1 MRMKVLLI
9 ATLMVFALPVL
20 AQESI
25 PVMGIIKNPAEMPSA
40 HYKLDSSHA
49 HVVFFISHLGFSVYT
64 GDFYDIQ
71 GDLKLVNTKL
81 EDSKLNV
88 TIKADSIAVQNAKLQ
103 EELKG
108 EKFFNAAKYP
118 EIKFVS
124 TKLVKTS
131 NTTGKIKGD
140 LTFMGVTK
148 PVTLDVTFVGGGVN
162 PMSKAQTMGF
172 TATGSIK
179 RSDFGM
185 TNYLPGL
192 GDDVRLDISAEF
204 AQDTAGAFKQ

>member
-1 MRMKVLLI
+1 MRIKTVLI
-9 ATLMVFALPVL
+9 AIMMAFAMPAL

-25 PVMGIIKNPAEMPSA
+25 PVMGIIKNPAEMPSG

-49 HVVFFISHLGFSVYT
+49 HVVFFINHLGFSVYT

-88 TIKADSIAVQNAKLQ
+88 TIKADSVAVQNTKLR

-108 EKFFNAAKYP
+108 EKFFNTAKYP

-124 TKLVKTS
+124 NKLIKTS
-131 NTTGKIKGD
+131 STAGTMTGD
-140 LTFMGVTK
+140 LTFMGTTK
-148 PVTLDVTFVGGGVN
+148 PVTLDVAFVGGGVN

-172 TATGSIK
+172 TASGSIK

-204 AQDTAGAFKQ
+204 AQQSQMAK